1 MATDDGS
8 ASAEVPLGELPTD
21 VLWSM
26 SLDGTITYVSSEV
39 YRVRGLTPEEA
50 KAQVAG
56 QITTP
61 ESTAS
66 AVAYLMAVAAAVE
79 AGTELPT
86 YHEEQTYYRADGSM
100 YPCEVRATARIR
112 EDGEVEVLGIS
123 RGLETD

>member
-1 MATDDGS
+1 MTNGDGS
-8 ASAEVPLGELPTD
+8 ASADVPLGELPTD

-26 SLDGTITYVSSEV
+26 SLDGTINYVSSEV
-39 YRVRGLTPEEA
+39 YSVRGLTAEEA

-61 ESTAS
+61 ESTA
-66 AVAYLMAVAAAVE
+66 AAGAFLMAVAEAVQ

-86 YHEEQTYYRADGSM
+86 FHGEMNYYRADGSI
-100 YPCEVRATARIR
+100 YPCEVRAVPRVR
-112 EDGEVEVLGIS
+112 DDGEVEVLGIS